1 MNKIFLLIG
10 VSASLFAQTL
20 DINALRMA
28 QSKISNSGYTNAS
41 RSNERQEQTRIKV
54 DKPIN
59 PEQYLVGPGD
69 QLLVNI
75 ISSENVSANNFL
87 SICLITM

>member
-28 QSKISNSGYTNAS
+28 QSNLGSKGIDNGSIT
-41 RSNERQEQTRIKV
+41 NERQVQQIIIIDINIQEHVPVVTRYCV
-54 DKPIN
+54 
-59 PEQYLVGPGD
+59 
-69 QLLVNI
+69 
-75 ISSENVSANNFL
+75 
-87 SICLITM
+87 ITFPK